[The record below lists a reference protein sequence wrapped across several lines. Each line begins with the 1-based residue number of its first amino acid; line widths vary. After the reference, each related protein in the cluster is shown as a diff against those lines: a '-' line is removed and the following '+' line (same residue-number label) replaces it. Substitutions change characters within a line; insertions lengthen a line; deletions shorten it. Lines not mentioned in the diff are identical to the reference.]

1 MKTSAKIDPM
11 KKIVVK
17 IGSSSLTNGTKQ
29 LCKPHMVELVRQLCQ
44 LHADGHQ
51 VVVVSSG
58 AIAAGRESLSVS
70 TGTTC
75 LPTKQMMASIG
86 QVRLMHTWS
95 ELFNIYGVMIGQI
108 LLTREDISDAKRAG
122 NAKNT
127 FETLLA
133 HRVVPIVNENDT
145 VATEEI
151 RFGDN
156 DTLSALVAQLVEADL
171 LVMLTD
177 QEGLYTADPR
187 FHEGAKLIESI
198 DKIDDL
204 VKACAGDSSNPH
216 GIGTGG
222 MATKVEAAKIATQT
236 GTVVTI
242 ASAKEA
248 NVLLNLLAG
257 KKIGTTFQTKS
268 CTSPNP

>member
-1 MKTSAKIDPM
+1 M

-29 LCKPHMVELVRQLCQ
+29 LCRSQMVELVRQLCHV
-44 LHADGHQ
+44 HAIGHD
-51 VVVVSSG
+51 VVFVSSG
-58 AIAAGRESLSVS
+58 AIATGRELLALESKSS
-70 TGTTC
+70 C

-86 QVRLMHTWS
+86 QVKLMHTWS

-108 LLTREDISDAKRAG
+108 LLTRDDISDPKRAE

-127 FETLLA
+127 FQALLA
-133 HRVVPIVNENDT
+133 HRIIPIVNENDT

-156 DTLSALVAQLVEADL
+156 DTLSALVAQLVGAHHL
-171 LVMLTD
+171 ILLTD

-187 FHEGAKLIESI
+187 CHGDAKLIESI
-198 DKIDDL
+198 EKIDDMI
-204 VKACAGDSSNPH
+204 KTCAGNSSNPH

-242 ASAKEA
+242 ASAKEP
-248 NVLLNLLAG
+248 NVIVELIAG
-257 KKIGTTFQTKS
+257 KKIGTTFQIT
-268 CTSPNP
+268 T